1 MRFIY
6 EAEGKNRAEAEKA
19 ALDALDIKENQVEFE
34 AADGAKTGILSFVSR
49 KPVVLRVYPNENT
62 PMGAVIRGV
71 ILSMIEKMGIDARV
85 LSVGD
90 VDGNIYVELTSTDSG
105 ILIGKHGRTL
115 DALQFLC
122 NLLVDNGIR
131 DNRRIMIDVE
141 SYREKRQRSL
151 NRLARGV
158 ATRVHRSGQSQI
170 LDYMNPYERRVIHL
184 ALEDDDRVFTR
195 SEGNGVYKRVRVI
208 PADMVDDYDR
218 EAEETA

>member
-6 EAEGKNRAEAEKA
+6 EAEGKNRGEAEKA
-19 ALDALDIKENQVEFE
+19 ALDALDVKEDQVEFE
-34 AADGAKTGILSFVSR
+34 AVEGSSGILSFVSR
-49 KPVVLRVYPNENT
+49 KPVVLRVYPTDDT

-71 ILSMIEKMGIDARV
+71 LLSMIEKMGIEARV
-85 LSVGD
+85 VGVGD
-90 VDGNIYVELTSTDSG
+90 MDGNIYVELTSNDSG

-115 DALQFLC
+115 DALQFLA
-122 NLLVDNGIR
+122 NLLVDNDLR

-151 NRLARGV
+151 NRLARSV

-184 ALEDDDRVFTR
+184 ALEEDDRVFTR

-208 PADMVDDYDR
+208 PADMVDEYDR
-218 EAEETA
+218 END